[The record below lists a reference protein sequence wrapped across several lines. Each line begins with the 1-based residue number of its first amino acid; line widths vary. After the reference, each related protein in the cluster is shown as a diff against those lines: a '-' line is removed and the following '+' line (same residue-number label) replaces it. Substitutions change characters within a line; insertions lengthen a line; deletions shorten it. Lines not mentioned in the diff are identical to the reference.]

1 MRQPYRAK
9 LFLVGTLDKPQTRII
24 YNQIQNGDVD
34 SNSNQSNS
42 GSSSRLVLSTSPR
55 PSSNQIGYGA
65 VKIDVRQ
72 LETPRAAVETGTTD
86 ISKHAPSLPTKTV
99 YRKKGNFPEEKQKII
114 AHASRI
120 SNNDLDFIATLDK
133 ENAGTWDVNI
143 TSKKNKNGTYD
154 KGLCQLNSQYYS
166 HLYKDKNWKNPE
178 WQVNRCWELY
188 SAWKKL
194 KILHKRLFAYPKRH
208 ASKLN
213 FELTQ

>member
-1 MRQPYRAK
+1 MC
-9 LFLVGTLDKPQTRII
+9 FLTGALEKPQTRII
-24 YNQIQNGDVD
+24 YNQIQNGSSDND
-34 SNSNQSNS
+34 SSTGNNRTNNLAFSAQNQKELRGNPLNQVADRGHEGKDKTDGASD
-42 GSSSRLVLSTSPR
+42 TS
-55 PSSNQIGYGA
+55 QKGA
-65 VKIDVRQ
+65 DKNGAGD
-72 LETPRAAVETGTTD
+72 T
-86 ISKHAPSLPTKTV
+86 SKHAPSSQV

-154 KGLCQLNSQYYS
+154 KGLCQFNSQYYG
-166 HLYKDKNWKNPE
+166 HLYKDKDWENPE
-178 WQVNRCWELY
+178 WQINKCWELY
-188 SAWKKL
+188 SGWKKKGVL
-194 KILHKRLFAYPKRH
+194 AKRLFAYPKRH